1 MLRLILRLRP
11 SSGLRCPRALPAGPA
26 ALSSRSAPG
35 TSCLRRLH
43 YGAGSRAA
51 SLDSGFSYRATLLR
65 SPQLASGCQCK
76 RFYSLPPHQKVTLPE
91 PVSGCYSTHVHRV
104 SWFDLPACYRD
115 LFVVLFISW
124 KSGSSLYEVSR
135 NCWTIS
141 FSTVHWRHCCD
152 CLCCGSPEWHQSVK
166 PDLCAPNTEA
176 IGNTW
181 AIKT

>member
-104 SWFDLPACYRD
+104 SWFDLPACSWFCLLAGNPALPCMRLAGTVERLVSP
-115 LFVVLFISW
+115 LFTGDTVV
-124 KSGSSLYEVSR
+124 
-135 NCWTIS
+135 
-141 FSTVHWRHCCD
+141 TV
-152 CLCCGSPEWHQSVK
+152 
-166 PDLCAPNTEA
+166 CAAVLLNDTNPSNLTCVPQ
-176 IGNTW
+176 TRRP
-181 AIKT
+181 